1 MIIVMNNQLA
11 NSIPL
16 APPGGFTLPG
26 FLGQTTGATAPLQ
39 LSNVISTAIGV
50 MTIIAFIWFTIQFFL
65 AAVSIIGAGADKAKL
80 EGAKSK
86 LSTSIIGVVV
96 VVAAIFLIEIV
107 GLIFGIPI
115 LDIPGLIA
123 GLTQ

>member
-1 MIIVMNNQLA
+1 MNKLA
-11 NSIPL
+11 NGIPA
-16 APPGGFTLPG
+16 APPGGGFTLPG
-26 FLGQTTGATAPLQ
+26 TLGQTGAQAPTQ
-39 LSNVISTAIGV
+39 LSDVISTAIGV
-50 MTIIAFIWFTIQFFL
+50 MTIIAFIWFVIQFFI

-86 LSTSIIGVVV
+86 LSTSVIGVVV

-107 GLIFGIPI
+107 GTILGIPI
-115 LDIPGLIA
+115 LDIPGLIG